1 MNDIFGSE
9 GREELARF
17 ARSNV
22 FLAFDYD
29 GTLAPIAPHPDRAHL
44 RSATR
49 SLLEKLSV
57 AYPCAVIS
65 GRARMDALERLGHI
79 QRWQASGNHGAEVLG
94 ATEPYERKVREW
106 APLVRASLEGHGGV
120 LVEDKQFSISIH
132 YRNAV
137 DPRAAMAAIEQLTR
151 TLDGARI
158 LGGKMVVNLIPADAP
173 HKGIALDCMRRWAG
187 CDTAIFVGDDVTDE
201 DAFALPAAEVLS
213 IRVGAA
219 AGSHARFFLDGQK
232 DIDRLLAEL
241 LELRVGRQHV
251 VRRDPRQPAR
261 GARLRP
267 GR

>member
-1 MNDIFGSE
+1 MQNIFSVE
-9 GREELARF
+9 GRVELAQF

-29 GTLAPIAPHPDRAHL
+29 GTLAPIVSHPDKAHL
-44 RSATR
+44 RPATR

-65 GRARMDALERLGHI
+65 GRARMDALERLGPI
-79 QRWQASGNHGAEVLG
+79 QRWEASGNHGAEVLG
-94 ATEPYERKVREW
+94 ATEPYELKVREW
-106 APLVRASLEGHGGV
+106 APLVRATLEDHPGV
-120 LVEDKQFSISIH
+120 LVEDKRFSISIH

-137 DPRAAMAAIEQLTR
+137 DQRTAMAAIEQLTQK
-151 TLDGARI
+151 LDGARI
-158 LGGKMVVNLIPADAP
+158 LGGKMVVNIVPADAP

-219 AGSHARFFLDGQK
+219 AGSRARFFLDGQK

-241 LELRVGRQHV
+241 LEHREQSMPLQAH
-251 VRRDPRQPAR
+251 P
-261 GARLRP
+261 
-267 GR
+267 